1 MMRNSDLIYDQ
12 SGMFKSMPNV
22 LPCSSKKI
30 KKMQIAVKK
39 HIVLYWSAFS
49 NGIISSMKSF
59 MPNLISTQIVQI
71 FPKSKMTIL

>member
-39 HIVLYWSAFS
+39 HIVLY
-49 NGIISSMKSF
+49 
-59 MPNLISTQIVQI
+59 
-71 FPKSKMTIL
+71 